1 MGDTSPPPCPRSGH
15 ESSHLRH
22 ATIYSSEW
30 LLVTLNRSWAATA
43 LLSLDASVPIYRN
56 RIRLQAQEVY
66 ERGDDE
72 NWRHL
77 LPPGQLVVQ
86 LVVVP
91 VEVVLESVA
100 VEEVP
105 PQRVRGVQAGSVA
118 CTPRL
123 P

>member
-1 MGDTSPPPCPRSGH
+1 MQ
-15 ESSHLRH
+15 
-22 ATIYSSEW
+22 I
-30 LLVTLNRSWAATA
+30 
-43 LLSLDASVPIYRN
+43 VPIYRN
-56 RIRLQAQEVY
+56 HIRLQAQEVR

-72 NWRHL
+72 SWRHF
-77 LPPGQLVVQ
+77 LPPGRLVVQ

-91 VEVVLESVA
+91 VEVVLELVA

-105 PQRVRGVQAGSVA
+105 PQLVRGVQAGNVA